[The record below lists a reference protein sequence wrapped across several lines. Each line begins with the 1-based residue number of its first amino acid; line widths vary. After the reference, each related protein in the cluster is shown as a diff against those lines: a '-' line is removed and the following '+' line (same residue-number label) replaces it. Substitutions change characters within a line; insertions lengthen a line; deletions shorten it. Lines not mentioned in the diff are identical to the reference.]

1 MTAIDVAAIRGI
13 AADLKSSADVVL
25 DQAVAAKSAA
35 TDVASSQAGRDY
47 RQWGDRLG
55 RACVDVAGV
64 LAAYS
69 QCVTV
74 CGTALEVAA
83 SAYEQQDQAT
93 ANRVAAIEAG
103 IPT

>member
-1 MTAIDVAAIRGI
+1 MTAIDVAGIRGI
-13 AADLKSSADVVL
+13 SSDLKSSAEIVF

-35 TDVASSQAGRDY
+35 TDVDTSGAGRDY
-47 RQWGDRLG
+47 RKWGDRVA

-64 LAAYS
+64 LATYS
-69 QCVTV
+69 QCVTN
-74 CGTALEVAA
+74 CSTALEVAA

-93 ANRVAAIEAG
+93 ANEVAAVEAG